1 MALDTA
7 DHAPELAGFAAIVAL
22 VVPWSISASSG
33 AFSGFVV
40 FRFVF
45 GSVRFV
51 FGSRAADVEWAIL
64 SVTELSTFY
73 SGDLARVATLWF
85 VAAALLIVVL
95 LLGFSLLVAGERL
108 ATPLDPVR
116 IMGALCLCMALS
128 LSGATWLLWQNSSR
142 TPIPV
147 GVVILSLFGAGLLT
161 IDRNRGRRTAVE
173 TSG

>member
-1 MALDTA
+1 MAFDT

-22 VVPWSISASSG
+22 VVPWSVSVSST
-33 AFSGFVV
+33 AFSGFAG

-45 GSVRFV
+45 GSARFV
-51 FGSRAADVEWAIL
+51 FGSRAADVEWTIR
-64 SVTELSTFY
+64 SVTELSNFY
-73 SGDLARVATLWF
+73 GGDLARVATLWF
-85 VAAALLIVVL
+85 VAAVLLIVTL
-95 LLGFSLLVAGERL
+95 LLGFGLLVAGERL
-108 ATPLDPVR
+108 TIPLDPVR

-147 GVVILSLFGAGLLT
+147 GVVILYLFGAGLLT
-161 IDRNRGRRTAVE
+161 IDRNRGSQTAVE